1 MHLRIP
7 FFLALRLSVQ
17 RFQMPLEGLSF
28 FENVA
33 NIWNYLRNRPN
44 SRASRSFQLF
54 ISTFG
59 GTFGEFKAITPY
71 PEQRAR
77 FENISFKVILFYAG
91 NLKI

>member
-1 MHLRIP
+1 LELFTQQTQLTRQP
-7 FFLALRLSVQ
+7 FVLA
-17 RFQMPLEGLSF
+17 
-28 FENVA
+28 
-33 NIWNYLRNRPN
+33 
-44 SRASRSFQLF
+44 F

-77 FENISFKVILFYAG
+77 FENISLKATLFYAG